1 MKLSDQIAGLLINL
15 SASINETVS
24 RFSWK
29 YIALALF
36 VFIVLLVVIV
46 IRQRKK
52 VKLVKMQSEI
62 ISNVLA
68 NFQPGSGLEKNL
80 SVFLDL
86 VIPLVK
92 ADGYYFYL
100 LDQKNN
106 NYLLTLE
113 SKVLLSLCRFIRIQ
127 T

>member
-1 MKLSDQIAGLLINL
+1 VKLSDQIAGLLINL